1 MATEAFE
8 TVFDPIRGVRVK
20 LTPEERVRQACVD
33 HLIRA
38 LGYPADLI
46 ANEAAIRVGKTL
58 RRCDTVVFSPKD
70 RTPLMVLEYKAPE
83 VPVTEKTLRQALEYN
98 SVLGSRAIVVTNGR
112 VMSVLKV
119 SRDGSD
125 PVPAEALPTFEEL
138 CSGAF

>member
-1 MATEAFE
+1 METEAFE
-8 TVFDPIRGVRVK
+8 TVFDPIRGLRVK
-20 LTPEERVRQACVD
+20 LTPEERVRQGYVD
-33 HLIRA
+33 HLIHA

-70 RTPLMVLEYKAPE
+70 RTPLMILEYKAPE

-98 SVLGSRAIVVTNGR
+98 SVLGAKAIVVTNGR

-119 SRDGSD
+119 TAIGSD
-125 PVPAEALPTFEEL
+125 PAPLEALPTFEEL
-138 CSGAF
+138 SSDDF